1 MNFVGII
8 AEYDPFHSGH
18 ALQLR
23 MLRQRGASTIAVC
36 MSTGVVQRGG
46 VPILPEA
53 VRVRAALAAGADLV
67 VALPAPYA
75 NASAE
80 QFAAAGVHL
89 LAALGCDTL
98 AFGAETPEPAPLQA
112 AAAALCSAAFP
123 AALRSQ
129 LERGLPFAAARAAA
143 AETLCP
149 GAADLLQTPN
159 NILGIEYCKAILRQG
174 GGRPGAAPPPP
185 AATVPPTEPREV
197 LPRLQ
202 EQYEKNP
209 DLAGWLTIPGTRI
222 DYPVMYSPDEPERYL
237 HANFDI
243 DYSFAGLPFL
253 DAACDTE
260 SGNRIIYAHNMLDGS
275 MFRTLLKY
283 QQKDFWQRNPV
294 ISFNT
299 LYEEQEYEIVAAFY
313 DKVYKKSDTNF
324 KFYQFYD
331 TSDQSSFDE
340 AMAYYREHALYD
352 TGVTAQCGDLFLT
365 LVTCAYQTENGRFVV
380 VARKK

>member
-1 MNFVGII
+1 MTNQNNGK
-8 AEYDPFHSGH
+8 Y
-18 ALQLR
+18 
-23 MLRQRGASTIAVC
+23 
-36 MSTGVVQRGG
+36 
-46 VPILPEA
+46 LPRRPENQKGRKNPP
-53 VRVRAALAAGADLV
+53 VSRLLVV
-67 VALPAPYA
+67 VALVSALIFGVTVFSA
-75 NASAE
+75 LHNRIALKRMSAE
-80 QFAAAGVHL
+80 TARETTPISTSAP
-89 LAALGCDTL
+89 
-98 AFGAETPEPAPLQA
+98 AETTVPTQA
-112 AAAALCSAAFP
+112 
-123 AALRSQ
+123 
-129 LERGLPFAAARAAA
+129 
-143 AETLCP
+143 TV
-149 GAADLLQTPN
+149 
-159 NILGIEYCKAILRQG
+159 
-174 GGRPGAAPPPP
+174 PPTT
-185 AATVPPTEPREV
+185 AATVPPTEPREI
-197 LPRLQ
+197 LPRFLELYQ
-202 EQYEKNP
+202 KNP

-237 HANFDI
+237 HANFDAA
-243 DYSFAGLPFL
+243 YSFAGLPFL

-299 LYEEQEYEIVAAFY
+299 LYEEQEYEVVAAFY

>member
-1 MNFVGII
+1 MTNQNNGK
-8 AEYDPFHSGH
+8 Y
-18 ALQLR
+18 
-23 MLRQRGASTIAVC
+23 
-36 MSTGVVQRGG
+36 
-46 VPILPEA
+46 LPRRPKNQKGRKNSP
-53 VRVRAALAAGADLV
+53 VSRLLVV
-67 VALPAPYA
+67 VALV
-75 NASAE
+75 SALI
-80 QFAAAGVHL
+80 FAG
-89 LAALGCDTL
+89 TM
-98 AFGAETPEPAPLQA
+98 FI
-112 AAAALCSAAFP
+112 
-123 AALRSQ
+123 ALRNQ
-129 LERGLPFAAARAAA
+129 IALKRMA
-143 AETLCP
+143 AET
-149 GAADLLQTPN
+149 ARETTPVSTS
-159 NILGIEYCKAILRQG
+159 
-174 GGRPGAAPPPP
+174 APAETTVPTQATVPLTT
-185 AATVPPTEPREV
+185 AATVPPTEPREI

-209 DLAGWLTIPGTRI
+209 DLAGWLTVPGTRI

-237 HANFDI
+237 HANFEVS
-243 DYSFAGLPFL
+243 YSFAGLPFI
-253 DAACDTE
+253 DAACDAE

-294 ISFNT
+294 ISFST
-299 LYEEQEYEIVAAFY
+299 LYEEQEYEVVAAFY

>member
-1 MNFVGII
+1 MTNQNNGKYLPRNRKGRKNSPV
-8 AEYDPFHSGH
+8 S
-18 ALQLR
+18 R
-23 MLRQRGASTIAVC
+23 
-36 MSTGVVQRGG
+36 
-46 VPILPEA
+46 IL
-53 VRVRAALAAGADLV
+53 LV
-67 VALPAPYA
+67 VALV
-75 NASAE
+75 SALI
-80 QFAAAGVHL
+80 FGV
-89 LAALGCDTL
+89 TV
-98 AFGAETPEPAPLQA
+98 F
-112 AAAALCSAAFP
+112 S
-123 AALRSQ
+123 ALRNQ
-129 LERGLPFAAARAAA
+129 IALKRMA
-143 AETLCP
+143 AET
-149 GAADLLQTPN
+149 ARETTP
-159 NILGIEYCKAILRQG
+159 ISTS
-174 GGRPGAAPPPP
+174 APAETTVPTQATVPPTT

-237 HANFDI
+237 HANFEVS
-243 DYSFAGLPFL
+243 YSFAGLPFI
-253 DAACDTE
+253 DAACDPE

-299 LYEEQEYEIVAAFY
+299 LYEEQEYEVVAAFY

>member
-1 MNFVGII
+1 MTNQNNGK
-8 AEYDPFHSGH
+8 YLP
-18 ALQLR
+18 
-23 MLRQRGASTIAVC
+23 RGRKRRKNSPV
-36 MSTGVVQRGG
+36 SR
-46 VPILPEA
+46 L
-53 VRVRAALAAGADLV
+53 LLV
-67 VALPAPYA
+67 VALV
-75 NASAE
+75 SALI
-80 QFAAAGVHL
+80 FGV
-89 LAALGCDTL
+89 TV
-98 AFGAETPEPAPLQA
+98 F
-112 AAAALCSAAFP
+112 S
-123 AALRSQ
+123 ALRNRIA
-129 LERGLPFAAARAAA
+129 LKRMA
-143 AETLCP
+143 AET
-149 GAADLLQTPN
+149 ARET
-159 NILGIEYCKAILRQG
+159 
-174 GGRPGAAPPPP
+174 APISTSAPAETTVSTQATVPPTT
-185 AATVPPTEPREV
+185 AATTPPTEPREI
-197 LPRLQ
+197 LPRFLELYQ
-202 EQYEKNP
+202 KNS

-237 HANFDI
+237 HANFDAA
-243 DYSFAGLPFL
+243 YSFAGLPFL

-299 LYEEQEYEIVAAFY
+299 LYEEQEYEVVAAFY

>member
-1 MNFVGII
+1 MTNQNNGK
-8 AEYDPFHSGH
+8 Y
-18 ALQLR
+18 
-23 MLRQRGASTIAVC
+23 
-36 MSTGVVQRGG
+36 
-46 VPILPEA
+46 LPRRPENQKGRKNSP
-53 VRVRAALAAGADLV
+53 VSRLLVV
-67 VALPAPYA
+67 VALV
-75 NASAE
+75 SALI
-80 QFAAAGVHL
+80 FGV
-89 LAALGCDTL
+89 TV
-98 AFGAETPEPAPLQA
+98 F
-112 AAAALCSAAFP
+112 S
-123 AALRSQ
+123 ALRNRIA
-129 LERGLPFAAARAAA
+129 LKRMA
-143 AETLCP
+143 AET
-149 GAADLLQTPN
+149 ARETTP
-159 NILGIEYCKAILRQG
+159 ISTSAPAETTVPTQATV
-174 GGRPGAAPPPP
+174 PPPT
-185 AATVPPTEPREV
+185 AATTPPTEPREI
-197 LPRLQ
+197 LPRFLVQLQ
-202 EQYEKNP
+202 KNP
-209 DLAGWLTIPGTRI
+209 DLAGWLTLPGTRI

-237 HANFDI
+237 HANFDAA
-243 DYSFAGLPFL
+243 YSFAGLPFL

-299 LYEEQEYEIVAAFY
+299 LYEEQEYEVVAAFY

-340 AMAYYREHALYD
+340 AIAYYREHALYD

>member
-1 MNFVGII
+1 MTNQNNGKYLPQGRKRRKNSPV
-8 AEYDPFHSGH
+8 S
-18 ALQLR
+18 R
-23 MLRQRGASTIAVC
+23 
-36 MSTGVVQRGG
+36 
-46 VPILPEA
+46 IL
-53 VRVRAALAAGADLV
+53 LV
-67 VALPAPYA
+67 VALV
-75 NASAE
+75 SALI
-80 QFAAAGVHL
+80 FAGTV
-89 LAALGCDTL
+89 
-98 AFGAETPEPAPLQA
+98 FI
-112 AAAALCSAAFP
+112 
-123 AALRSQ
+123 ALRNQ
-129 LERGLPFAAARAAA
+129 IALKRMA
-143 AETLCP
+143 AET
-149 GAADLLQTPN
+149 ARETTP
-159 NILGIEYCKAILRQG
+159 ISTS
-174 GGRPGAAPPPP
+174 APAETTVPTQATVPPTT

-237 HANFDI
+237 HANFEVS
-243 DYSFAGLPFL
+243 YSFAGLPFI
-253 DAACDTE
+253 DAACDPE

-294 ISFNT
+294 ISFST
-299 LYEEQEYEIVAAFY
+299 LYEEQEYEVVAAFY

>member
-1 MNFVGII
+1 MTNQNNGK
-8 AEYDPFHSGH
+8 Y
-18 ALQLR
+18 
-23 MLRQRGASTIAVC
+23 
-36 MSTGVVQRGG
+36 
-46 VPILPEA
+46 LPRRPENQKGRKNSP
-53 VRVRAALAAGADLV
+53 VSRLLVV
-67 VALPAPYA
+67 VALV
-75 NASAE
+75 SALI
-80 QFAAAGVHL
+80 FGV
-89 LAALGCDTL
+89 TV
-98 AFGAETPEPAPLQA
+98 F
-112 AAAALCSAAFP
+112 S
-123 AALRSQ
+123 ALRNRIA
-129 LERGLPFAAARAAA
+129 LKRMA
-143 AETLCP
+143 AET
-149 GAADLLQTPN
+149 ARETTP
-159 NILGIEYCKAILRQG
+159 ISTS
-174 GGRPGAAPPPP
+174 APAETTVPTQATVPPTT

-237 HANFDI
+237 HANFEVS
-243 DYSFAGLPFL
+243 YSFAGLPFI
-253 DAACDTE
+253 DAACDPE

-294 ISFNT
+294 ISFST
-299 LYEEQEYEIVAAFY
+299 LYEEQEYEVVAAFY

>member
-1 MNFVGII
+1 MTNQNKGKYLPRDRKGRKNSPV
-8 AEYDPFHSGH
+8 S
-18 ALQLR
+18 R
-23 MLRQRGASTIAVC
+23 
-36 MSTGVVQRGG
+36 
-46 VPILPEA
+46 IL
-53 VRVRAALAAGADLV
+53 LV
-67 VALPAPYA
+67 VALV
-75 NASAE
+75 SALI
-80 QFAAAGVHL
+80 FAGTV
-89 LAALGCDTL
+89 
-98 AFGAETPEPAPLQA
+98 FI
-112 AAAALCSAAFP
+112 
-123 AALRSQ
+123 ALRNRIA
-129 LERGLPFAAARAAA
+129 LKRMA
-143 AETLCP
+143 AET
-149 GAADLLQTPN
+149 ARETTP
-159 NILGIEYCKAILRQG
+159 ISTS
-174 GGRPGAAPPPP
+174 APAETTVPTQATVPPTT

-237 HANFDI
+237 HANFEVS
-243 DYSFAGLPFL
+243 YSFAGLPFI
-253 DAACDTE
+253 DAACDPE

-380 VARKK
+380 VAQKK

>member
-1 MNFVGII
+1 MTNQNNGK
-8 AEYDPFHSGH
+8 Y
-18 ALQLR
+18 
-23 MLRQRGASTIAVC
+23 
-36 MSTGVVQRGG
+36 
-46 VPILPEA
+46 LPRNRKGRKNSP
-53 VRVRAALAAGADLV
+53 VSRLLVV
-67 VALPAPYA
+67 VALV
-75 NASAE
+75 SALI
-80 QFAAAGVHL
+80 FGV
-89 LAALGCDTL
+89 TV
-98 AFGAETPEPAPLQA
+98 F
-112 AAAALCSAAFP
+112 S
-123 AALRSQ
+123 ALRNRIA
-129 LERGLPFAAARAAA
+129 LKRMA
-143 AETLCP
+143 AET
-149 GAADLLQTPN
+149 ARET
-159 NILGIEYCKAILRQG
+159 
-174 GGRPGAAPPPP
+174 APISTSAPAETTVPTQATVPPTT
-185 AATVPPTEPREV
+185 AATVPPTEPREI
-197 LPRLQ
+197 LPRFLELYQ
-202 EQYEKNP
+202 KNP

-237 HANFDI
+237 HANFDAA
-243 DYSFAGLPFL
+243 YSFAGLPFL

-260 SGNRIIYAHNMLDGS
+260 SGNRIVYAHNMLDGS

-294 ISFNT
+294 ISFST
-299 LYEEQEYEIVAAFY
+299 LYEEQEYEVVAAFY

>member
-1 MNFVGII
+1 MTNQNNGK
-8 AEYDPFHSGH
+8 YLP
-18 ALQLR
+18 
-23 MLRQRGASTIAVC
+23 RGRKRRKNSPV
-36 MSTGVVQRGG
+36 SR
-46 VPILPEA
+46 L
-53 VRVRAALAAGADLV
+53 LLV
-67 VALPAPYA
+67 VALV
-75 NASAE
+75 SALI
-80 QFAAAGVHL
+80 FAGTV
-89 LAALGCDTL
+89 
-98 AFGAETPEPAPLQA
+98 FI
-112 AAAALCSAAFP
+112 
-123 AALRSQ
+123 ALRNQ
-129 LERGLPFAAARAAA
+129 IALKRMA
-143 AETLCP
+143 AET
-149 GAADLLQTPN
+149 ARETTP
-159 NILGIEYCKAILRQG
+159 ISTS
-174 GGRPGAAPPPP
+174 APAETTVPTQVTVPPTT

-197 LPRLQ
+197 LPSLQ

-237 HANFDI
+237 HANFEVS
-243 DYSFAGLPFL
+243 YSFAGLPFI
-253 DAACDTE
+253 DAACDPE

-299 LYEEQEYEIVAAFY
+299 LYEEQEYEVVAAFY

>member
-1 MNFVGII
+1 MTNQNNGKYLPRRPENQKGRKNSPV
-8 AEYDPFHSGH
+8 S
-18 ALQLR
+18 R
-23 MLRQRGASTIAVC
+23 
-36 MSTGVVQRGG
+36 
-46 VPILPEA
+46 IL
-53 VRVRAALAAGADLV
+53 LV
-67 VALPAPYA
+67 VALV
-75 NASAE
+75 SALIS
-80 QFAAAGVHL
+80 AGTV
-89 LAALGCDTL
+89 
-98 AFGAETPEPAPLQA
+98 FI
-112 AAAALCSAAFP
+112 
-123 AALRSQ
+123 ALRNQ
-129 LERGLPFAAARAAA
+129 IALKRMA
-143 AETLCP
+143 AET
-149 GAADLLQTPN
+149 ARETTP
-159 NILGIEYCKAILRQG
+159 ISTS
-174 GGRPGAAPPPP
+174 APAETTVPTQATVPPTT

-237 HANFDI
+237 HANFEVS
-243 DYSFAGLPFL
+243 YSFAGLPFI
-253 DAACDTE
+253 DAACDPE

-294 ISFNT
+294 ISFST
-299 LYEEQEYEIVAAFY
+299 LYEEQEYEVVAAFY

>member
-1 MNFVGII
+1 MTNQNNGKYLPRDRKGRKNSPV
-8 AEYDPFHSGH
+8 S
-18 ALQLR
+18 R
-23 MLRQRGASTIAVC
+23 
-36 MSTGVVQRGG
+36 
-46 VPILPEA
+46 IL
-53 VRVRAALAAGADLV
+53 LV
-67 VALPAPYA
+67 VALVSALIFA
-75 NASAE
+75 GTVFIALRNQIALKRMSAE
-80 QFAAAGVHL
+80 TARETTPISTSAP
-89 LAALGCDTL
+89 
-98 AFGAETPEPAPLQA
+98 AETTVPTQA
-112 AAAALCSAAFP
+112 
-123 AALRSQ
+123 
-129 LERGLPFAAARAAA
+129 
-143 AETLCP
+143 TV
-149 GAADLLQTPN
+149 
-159 NILGIEYCKAILRQG
+159 
-174 GGRPGAAPPPP
+174 PPTT
-185 AATVPPTEPREV
+185 AATVPPTEPRDV

-237 HANFDI
+237 HANFEVS
-243 DYSFAGLPFL
+243 YSFAGLPFI
-253 DAACDTE
+253 DAACDPE

-299 LYEEQEYEIVAAFY
+299 LYEEQEYEVVAAFY

>member
-1 MNFVGII
+1 MTNQNKGKYLPRDRKGRKNSPV
-8 AEYDPFHSGH
+8 S
-18 ALQLR
+18 R
-23 MLRQRGASTIAVC
+23 
-36 MSTGVVQRGG
+36 
-46 VPILPEA
+46 IL
-53 VRVRAALAAGADLV
+53 LV
-67 VALPAPYA
+67 VALVSALIFGVTVFSA
-75 NASAE
+75 LRNRIALKRMSAE
-80 QFAAAGVHL
+80 TARETTPISTSAP
-89 LAALGCDTL
+89 
-98 AFGAETPEPAPLQA
+98 AETTVPTQA
-112 AAAALCSAAFP
+112 
-123 AALRSQ
+123 
-129 LERGLPFAAARAAA
+129 
-143 AETLCP
+143 TV
-149 GAADLLQTPN
+149 
-159 NILGIEYCKAILRQG
+159 
-174 GGRPGAAPPPP
+174 PPTT
-185 AATVPPTEPREV
+185 AATVPPTEPREI
-197 LPRLQ
+197 LPRFLELYQ
-202 EQYEKNP
+202 KNP

-237 HANFDI
+237 HANFDAA
-243 DYSFAGLPFL
+243 YSFAGLPFL

-283 QQKDFWQRNPV
+283 QQKDFWQRNPA

-299 LYEEQEYEIVAAFY
+299 LYEEQEYEVVAAFY

-340 AMAYYREHALYD
+340 AMAYYWEHALYD

>member
-1 MNFVGII
+1 MTNQNNGKYLPRRPENQKGRKNSPV
-8 AEYDPFHSGH
+8 S
-18 ALQLR
+18 R
-23 MLRQRGASTIAVC
+23 
-36 MSTGVVQRGG
+36 
-46 VPILPEA
+46 IL
-53 VRVRAALAAGADLV
+53 LV
-67 VALPAPYA
+67 VALV
-75 NASAE
+75 SALI
-80 QFAAAGVHL
+80 FAGTV
-89 LAALGCDTL
+89 
-98 AFGAETPEPAPLQA
+98 FI
-112 AAAALCSAAFP
+112 
-123 AALRSQ
+123 ALRNQ
-129 LERGLPFAAARAAA
+129 IALKRMA
-143 AETLCP
+143 AET
-149 GAADLLQTPN
+149 ARETTP
-159 NILGIEYCKAILRQG
+159 ISTS
-174 GGRPGAAPPPP
+174 APAETTVPTQATVPPTT

-237 HANFDI
+237 HANCEVS
-243 DYSFAGLPFL
+243 YSFAGLPFI
-253 DAACDTE
+253 DAACDPE

-294 ISFNT
+294 ISFST
-299 LYEEQEYEIVAAFY
+299 LYEEQEYEVVAAFY

>member
-1 MNFVGII
+1 MTNQNNGK
-8 AEYDPFHSGH
+8 YLP
-18 ALQLR
+18 
-23 MLRQRGASTIAVC
+23 RGRKRRKNSPV
-36 MSTGVVQRGG
+36 SR
-46 VPILPEA
+46 IL
-53 VRVRAALAAGADLV
+53 LV
-67 VALPAPYA
+67 VALV
-75 NASAE
+75 SALI
-80 QFAAAGVHL
+80 FGV
-89 LAALGCDTL
+89 TV
-98 AFGAETPEPAPLQA
+98 F
-112 AAAALCSAAFP
+112 S
-123 AALRSQ
+123 ALRNQ
-129 LERGLPFAAARAAA
+129 IALKRMA
-143 AETLCP
+143 AET
-149 GAADLLQTPN
+149 ARETTP
-159 NILGIEYCKAILRQG
+159 ISTS
-174 GGRPGAAPPPP
+174 APAETTVPTQATVPPTT

-237 HANFDI
+237 HANFEVS
-243 DYSFAGLPFL
+243 YSFAGLPFI
-253 DAACDTE
+253 DAACDPE

-299 LYEEQEYEIVAAFY
+299 LYEEQEYEVVAAFY
-313 DKVYKKSDTNF
+313 DKVYKKTDTNF

-331 TSDQSSFDE
+331 TSDQSRFDE

>member
-1 MNFVGII
+1 MTNQNNGKYLPRNRKGRKNSPV
-8 AEYDPFHSGH
+8 S
-18 ALQLR
+18 R
-23 MLRQRGASTIAVC
+23 
-36 MSTGVVQRGG
+36 
-46 VPILPEA
+46 IL
-53 VRVRAALAAGADLV
+53 LV
-67 VALPAPYA
+67 VALV
-75 NASAE
+75 SALI
-80 QFAAAGVHL
+80 FGV
-89 LAALGCDTL
+89 TV
-98 AFGAETPEPAPLQA
+98 F
-112 AAAALCSAAFP
+112 S
-123 AALRSQ
+123 ALRNQ
-129 LERGLPFAAARAAA
+129 IALKRMA
-143 AETLCP
+143 AET
-149 GAADLLQTPN
+149 ARETTP
-159 NILGIEYCKAILRQG
+159 ISTS
-174 GGRPGAAPPPP
+174 APAETTVPTQ
-185 AATVPPTEPREV
+185 ATVPPTTPATLPPTEPREV
-197 LPRLQ
+197 HTRLQ

-237 HANFDI
+237 HANFEVS
-243 DYSFAGLPFL
+243 YSFAGLPFI
-253 DAACDTE
+253 DAACDPE

-299 LYEEQEYEIVAAFY
+299 LYEEQEYEVVAAFY
-313 DKVYKKSDTNF
+313 DKVYKKTDTNF

-331 TSDQSSFDE
+331 TSDQSRFDE

>member
-1 MNFVGII
+1 MTNQNNGKYLPRNRKGRKNSPV
-8 AEYDPFHSGH
+8 S
-18 ALQLR
+18 R
-23 MLRQRGASTIAVC
+23 
-36 MSTGVVQRGG
+36 
-46 VPILPEA
+46 IL
-53 VRVRAALAAGADLV
+53 LV
-67 VALPAPYA
+67 VALV
-75 NASAE
+75 SALI
-80 QFAAAGVHL
+80 FGV
-89 LAALGCDTL
+89 TV
-98 AFGAETPEPAPLQA
+98 F
-112 AAAALCSAAFP
+112 S
-123 AALRSQ
+123 ALRNR
-129 LERGLPFAAARAAA
+129 LALKRMA
-143 AETLCP
+143 AET
-149 GAADLLQTPN
+149 ARETTP
-159 NILGIEYCKAILRQG
+159 ISTS
-174 GGRPGAAPPPP
+174 APAETTVPTQATVPPTT

-237 HANFDI
+237 HANFEVS
-243 DYSFAGLPFL
+243 YSFAGLPFI
-253 DAACDTE
+253 DAACDPE

-294 ISFNT
+294 ISFST
-299 LYEEQEYEIVAAFY
+299 LYEEQEYEVVAAFY

>member
-1 MNFVGII
+1 MTNQNNGKYLPRNRKGRKNSPV
-8 AEYDPFHSGH
+8 S
-18 ALQLR
+18 R
-23 MLRQRGASTIAVC
+23 
-36 MSTGVVQRGG
+36 
-46 VPILPEA
+46 IL
-53 VRVRAALAAGADLV
+53 LV
-67 VALPAPYA
+67 VALV
-75 NASAE
+75 SALI
-80 QFAAAGVHL
+80 FGV
-89 LAALGCDTL
+89 TV
-98 AFGAETPEPAPLQA
+98 F
-112 AAAALCSAAFP
+112 S
-123 AALRSQ
+123 ALRNQSA
-129 LERGLPFAAARAAA
+129 LKRMA
-143 AETLCP
+143 AET
-149 GAADLLQTPN
+149 ARETTPVSTS
-159 NILGIEYCKAILRQG
+159 
-174 GGRPGAAPPPP
+174 APAETTVPTQATVPPTT

-237 HANFDI
+237 HANFEVS
-243 DYSFAGLPFL
+243 YSFAGLPFI
-253 DAACDTE
+253 DAACDPE

-299 LYEEQEYEIVAAFY
+299 LYEEQEYEVVAAFY

>member
-1 MNFVGII
+1 MGNTS
-8 AEYDPFHSGH
+8 P
-18 ALQLR
+18 
-23 MLRQRGASTIAVC
+23 AVPRIRKGRKN
-36 MSTGVVQRGG
+36 SPVSR
-46 VPILPEA
+46 IL
-53 VRVRAALAAGADLV
+53 LV
-67 VALPAPYA
+67 VALV
-75 NASAE
+75 SALI
-80 QFAAAGVHL
+80 FAGTV
-89 LAALGCDTL
+89 
-98 AFGAETPEPAPLQA
+98 FI
-112 AAAALCSAAFP
+112 
-123 AALRSQ
+123 ALRNQ
-129 LERGLPFAAARAAA
+129 IALKRMA
-143 AETLCP
+143 AET
-149 GAADLLQTPN
+149 ARETTP
-159 NILGIEYCKAILRQG
+159 ISTS
-174 GGRPGAAPPPP
+174 APAETTVPTQATVPPTT

-237 HANFDI
+237 HANFEVS
-243 DYSFAGLPFL
+243 YSFAGLPFI
-253 DAACDTE
+253 DAACDPE

-294 ISFNT
+294 ISFST
-299 LYEEQEYEIVAAFY
+299 LYEEQEYEVVAAFY
-313 DKVYKKSDTNF
+313 DKVYKKTDTNF

-331 TSDQSSFDE
+331 TSDQSRFDE

>member
-1 MNFVGII
+1 MTNQNNGKYLPRRPENQKGRKNSPV
-8 AEYDPFHSGH
+8 S
-18 ALQLR
+18 R
-23 MLRQRGASTIAVC
+23 
-36 MSTGVVQRGG
+36 
-46 VPILPEA
+46 IL
-53 VRVRAALAAGADLV
+53 LV
-67 VALPAPYA
+67 VALV
-75 NASAE
+75 SALI
-80 QFAAAGVHL
+80 FAGTV
-89 LAALGCDTL
+89 
-98 AFGAETPEPAPLQA
+98 FI
-112 AAAALCSAAFP
+112 
-123 AALRSQ
+123 ALRNQ
-129 LERGLPFAAARAAA
+129 IALKRMA
-143 AETLCP
+143 AET
-149 GAADLLQTPN
+149 ARETTP
-159 NILGIEYCKAILRQG
+159 ISTS
-174 GGRPGAAPPPP
+174 APAETTVPTQATIPPTT

-222 DYPVMYSPDEPERYL
+222 DYPDMYSPAEPERYL
-237 HANFDI
+237 HANFEVS
-243 DYSFAGLPFL
+243 YSFAGLPFI
-253 DAACDTE
+253 DAACDPE

-294 ISFNT
+294 ISFST
-299 LYEEQEYEIVAAFY
+299 LYEEQEYEVVAAFY

>member
-1 MNFVGII
+1 MTNQNNGKYLPRDRKGRKNSPV
-8 AEYDPFHSGH
+8 S
-18 ALQLR
+18 R
-23 MLRQRGASTIAVC
+23 
-36 MSTGVVQRGG
+36 
-46 VPILPEA
+46 IL
-53 VRVRAALAAGADLV
+53 LV
-67 VALPAPYA
+67 VALV
-75 NASAE
+75 SALI
-80 QFAAAGVHL
+80 FAGTV
-89 LAALGCDTL
+89 
-98 AFGAETPEPAPLQA
+98 FI
-112 AAAALCSAAFP
+112 
-123 AALRSQ
+123 ALRNQ
-129 LERGLPFAAARAAA
+129 IALKRMA
-143 AETLCP
+143 AET
-149 GAADLLQTPN
+149 ARETTP
-159 NILGIEYCKAILRQG
+159 ISTS
-174 GGRPGAAPPPP
+174 APAETTVPTQATVPPTT

-237 HANFDI
+237 HANFEVS
-243 DYSFAGLPFL
+243 YSFAGLPFI
-253 DAACDTE
+253 DAACDPE

-299 LYEEQEYEIVAAFY
+299 LYEEQEYEVVAAFY
-313 DKVYKKSDTNF
+313 DKVCKKSDTNF

-365 LVTCAYQTENGRFVV
+365 LVTCAYQTENGRFMV

>member
-1 MNFVGII
+1 MTNQNKGKYLPRDRKGRKNSPV
-8 AEYDPFHSGH
+8 S
-18 ALQLR
+18 R
-23 MLRQRGASTIAVC
+23 
-36 MSTGVVQRGG
+36 
-46 VPILPEA
+46 IL
-53 VRVRAALAAGADLV
+53 LV
-67 VALPAPYA
+67 VALV
-75 NASAE
+75 SALI
-80 QFAAAGVHL
+80 FGV
-89 LAALGCDTL
+89 TV
-98 AFGAETPEPAPLQA
+98 FI
-112 AAAALCSAAFP
+112 
-123 AALRSQ
+123 ALRNRIA
-129 LERGLPFAAARAAA
+129 LKRMA
-143 AETLCP
+143 AET
-149 GAADLLQTPN
+149 ARETTP
-159 NILGIEYCKAILRQG
+159 ISTS
-174 GGRPGAAPPPP
+174 APAETTVPTQATVPPTT

-237 HANFDI
+237 HANFEVS
-243 DYSFAGLPFL
+243 YSFAGLPFI
-253 DAACDTE
+253 DAACDPE

-294 ISFNT
+294 ISFST
-299 LYEEQEYEIVAAFY
+299 LYEEQEYEVVAAFY

>member
-1 MNFVGII
+1 MTNQNNGKYLPRRPENQKGRKNSPV
-8 AEYDPFHSGH
+8 S
-18 ALQLR
+18 R
-23 MLRQRGASTIAVC
+23 
-36 MSTGVVQRGG
+36 
-46 VPILPEA
+46 IL
-53 VRVRAALAAGADLV
+53 LV
-67 VALPAPYA
+67 VALVSALIFGVTVFSA
-75 NASAE
+75 LRNRIALKRMSAE
-80 QFAAAGVHL
+80 TARETTPISTSAP
-89 LAALGCDTL
+89 
-98 AFGAETPEPAPLQA
+98 AETTVPTQA
-112 AAAALCSAAFP
+112 
-123 AALRSQ
+123 
-129 LERGLPFAAARAAA
+129 
-143 AETLCP
+143 TV
-149 GAADLLQTPN
+149 
-159 NILGIEYCKAILRQG
+159 
-174 GGRPGAAPPPP
+174 PPTT

-222 DYPVMYSPDEPERYL
+222 DYPDEPERYL

-299 LYEEQEYEIVAAFY
+299 LYEEQEYEVVAAFY